1 MRTRCPR
8 DVDASRLCGPGSGL
22 HPINL
27 VPGLVGAA
35 LCHSCSA
42 PVQAGWRSLVLLLP
56 GDRTS
61 VFPREQPGS
70 PALGASLLGRCF
82 GTHTEPLP
90 LFPVSSR
97 FVVTTARGSQVVITQ
112 L

>member
-1 MRTRCPR
+1 MRKRCPR

-42 PVQAGWRSLVLLLP
+42 PVQAGWLSLVLLLP

-112 L
+112 I